1 MAVTNDLAT
10 DRRVLRHAATLR
22 EAGYAVSLVGRN
34 EVSTSHSRGWRFYL
48 EFNIGL
54 RRKLLELSPDV
65 VWANDTDTL
74 LGSWL
79 ACFSLAH
86 TPFRKRKKMRL
97 VMDAHELFSEV
108 PEIQNKPFVKWVW
121 RTIESLLMPRCDA
134 LLTVCQ
140 SVADYYSNL
149 YGVKMAVVRNVPD
162 NVTARIES
170 DASVGTPDNSSSLI
184 PASSLKTLLYQ
195 GRVNLGRGVDWAIDA
210 LEWLP
215 ECRLVVAGDGDLLE
229 EMKAYAA
236 DKPWRD
242 RVMFLG
248 RMMPDELVR
257 LTPQADVGLVMLEDM
272 GLNYHYALPN
282 RIGDFVQAG
291 VPIVVSNLPEMA
303 AVVRKFKVGEVIEMN
318 KEESEVRNSY
328 ARALARTVQMV
339 LAKGRGGYDFSEARS
354 DMDWNKEKNKLLECV
369 NA

>member
-1 MAVTNDLAT
+1 
-10 DRRVLRHAATLR
+10 
-22 EAGYAVSLVGRN
+22 
-34 EVSTSHSRGWRFYL
+34 
-48 EFNIGL
+48 
-54 RRKLLELSPDV
+54 
-65 VWANDTDTL
+65 
-74 LGSWL
+74 
-79 ACFSLAH
+79 
-86 TPFRKRKKMRL
+86 
-97 VMDAHELFSEV
+97 MDAHELFSEV
-108 PEIQNKPFVKWVW
+108 PEIQDKPFVKWVW

-149 YGVKMAVVRNVPD
+149 YSVKMAVVRNVPD

-229 EMKAYAA
+229 EMKAYVA

-318 KEESEVRNSY
+318 KEKSEVRNCY
-328 ARALARTVQMV
+328 ARALARTVKMV
-339 LAKGRGGYDFSEARS
+339 LAKGREGYDFSEARK